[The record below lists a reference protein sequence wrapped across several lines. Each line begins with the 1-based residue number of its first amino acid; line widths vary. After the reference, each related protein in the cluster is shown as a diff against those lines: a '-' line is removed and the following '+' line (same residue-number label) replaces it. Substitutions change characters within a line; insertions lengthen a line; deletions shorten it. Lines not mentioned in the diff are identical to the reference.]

1 MGDQRSRLSPAKPEL
16 AEKPLA
22 LPHFQVHAEA
32 ALHKAGERLAIP
44 DAFSSHLC
52 FLRTLAQG
60 GSDFVQLPL
69 IQPSRSPRAITVC
82 QAGKP
87 VILKT
92 ANPILHGS
100 RRVAKSGR
108 NLRARHAMGD
118 KKNSVQAMVIPA
130 LVRAADFIV

>member
-1 MGDQRSRLSPAKPEL
+1 L

-22 LPHFQVHAEA
+22 LSHFQVHAKA

-44 DAFSSHLC
+44 DAFSTHLR
-52 FLRTLAQG
+52 FLRTLAQSR
-60 GSDFVQLPL
+60 SDFGKLPL
-69 IQPSRSPRAITVC
+69 IEPSRPPRAVTVR
-82 QAGKP
+82 QARKP
-87 VILKT
+87 VVLKT
-92 ANPILHGS
+92 SNPILHGS
-100 RRVAKSGR
+100 RRVAESSR